1 MLTTLIRDIGSFFF
15 QTKKQL
21 SSNNVMN
28 RKYIINPNEI
38 VFMCFYKCPLVL
50 CYAFKLCKHY
60 NLFQSFFHT
69 ILYRFTVQNLVM
81 SKFTY
86 SCHLVFPCKSWLCI
100 WLVNWNLKEFFL
112 VLLLLIDW
120 KTCLFFLNLVSLTT
134 FRWFG
139 GSLISIKFTEHLGDK
154 ASHFIEI
161 VVYTRLTNWVPRTP
175 ENASYPYET
184 CSAVQRHKIASK

>member
-1 MLTTLIRDIGSFFF
+1 MNASVIKWRREVKHLYTMGSSVNAFFITCLHSVVCSLGKYLWSYRFPGVSISSDDWWNMLTTLIRDIGSFFF

-38 VFMCFYKCPLVL
+38 VFMCFHKRPLVL

-69 ILYRFTVQNLVM
+69 ILYRFAVQNLVM
-81 SKFTY
+81 CKFTY

-100 WLVNWNLKEFFL
+100 WLVNWNLK
-112 VLLLLIDW
+112 
-120 KTCLFFLNLVSLTT
+120 
-134 FRWFG
+134 
-139 GSLISIKFTEHLGDK
+139 
-154 ASHFIEI
+154 
-161 VVYTRLTNWVPRTP
+161 
-175 ENASYPYET
+175 
-184 CSAVQRHKIASK
+184 

>member
-38 VFMCFYKCPLVL
+38 VFMCFHKRPLVL
-50 CYAFKLCKHY
+50 CYFFNLCKHY

-81 SKFTY
+81 CKFTY

-100 WLVNWNLKEFFL
+100 WLVNWNLKEFC
-112 VLLLLIDW
+112 VSVIIIDW
-120 KTCLFFLNLVSLTT
+120 LKNVPFFSQLSKLNYISLVWREPYFNQVYRAPGRQSKSFYWNSCLY
-134 FRWFG
+134 
-139 GSLISIKFTEHLGDK
+139 K
-154 ASHFIEI
+154 A
-161 VVYTRLTNWVPRTP
+161 N
-175 ENASYPYET
+175 
-184 CSAVQRHKIASK
+184 